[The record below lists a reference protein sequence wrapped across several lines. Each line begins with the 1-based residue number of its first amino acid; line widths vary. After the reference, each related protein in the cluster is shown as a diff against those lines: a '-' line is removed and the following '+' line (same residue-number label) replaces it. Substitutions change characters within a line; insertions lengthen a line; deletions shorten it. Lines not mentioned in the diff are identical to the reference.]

1 MYIGIENDGAITI
14 GSKKNNPFSADRTEK
29 GNSLLCFPDDYVLID
44 LETTG
49 YSPRYDEIIEL
60 AAYRV
65 RNGTIVDTFSSLVNL
80 NGSIVLNDFIIE
92 KTGITQEM
100 VDSAPDITEVFEDY
114 LRFIGSDIIVGH
126 NVNFDVNFIYDRSML
141 YFEKPLTNDFID
153 TMRFFKR
160 LHPEFDHHRLMD
172 LAELYGVS
180 YIGAHRAGVDC
191 NITKQCFD
199 ALRDNISEKY
209 GNIDSFLDHLK
220 KRSYK
225 CKPSTRAKDIVAT
238 SDDIDDTNMLFGK
251 VCVFTGTLEKMTRKE
266 AMQIVANLG
275 GINADSVTKKTN
287 YLILGCNDYCK
298 SIKDGKSSKQKKAE
312 KLLLDGF
319 DISVISEDVF
329 YEIIEGN

>member
-1 MYIGIENDGAITI
+1 MYIGIGNDGTVTI
-14 GSKKNNPFSADRTEK
+14 GSKNNPFSADRTEK
-29 GNSLLCFPDDYVLID
+29 GNSLLCFPDNYTLVD

-80 NGSIVLNDFIIE
+80 NDSIVLNNFIIE

-100 VDSAPDITEVFEDY
+100 VDSAPDITEVFENY
-114 LRFIGSDIIVGH
+114 LRFIGSDIIVGY

-141 YFEKPLTNDFID
+141 YLGKPLTNDFID

-172 LAELYGVS
+172 LAELYGVP
-180 YIGAHRAGVDC
+180 YVGAHRAGADC

-199 ALRDNISEKY
+199 ALRDEIFEKY
-209 GNIDSFLDHLK
+209 GNIDSFLECLK

-225 CKPSTRAKDIVAT
+225 HKPSTRAKDIVAT

-251 VCVFTGTLEKMTRKE
+251 VCVFTGALEKMTRKE

-329 YEIIEGN
+329 YEMIK